1 MQPSFR
7 WPHRSFS
14 RLNSLS
20 CVGLYVRD
28 QHGPIPAGGSP
39 VPATQDPGSTKNV
52 QIELRLHR
60 KLPRSAKKER
70 PRDGSCRPS
79 LSSSPSGTGAGL
91 VGAWALDSMHLVDGK
106 SKCVSFRPTVGS
118 TCCRSAQTVLRS
130 AAAGGVHDTFSSHVR
145 SVRTSST
152 HHIHH
157 GGTLGRFMASFRRH
171 RLSAP
176 PPRVTRLSGGPRWC
190 PVARI
195 CAIREPNRPGSRSW
209 VLWRPLICIVP
220 VRRPQ
225 PADHHFGH
233 PAMFGRARLLEPGAR
248 GRGGCVRG
256 MRPLLA
262 ALPTLHT

>member
-1 MQPSFR
+1 MD
-7 WPHRSFS
+7 RS
-14 RLNSLS
+14 
-20 CVGLYVRD
+20 
-28 QHGPIPAGGSP
+28 PPAGVP
-39 VPATQDPGSTKNV
+39 VRPPRTPKAPDRANSC
-52 QIELRLHR
+52 QIGLRLHR

-91 VGAWALDSMHLVDGK
+91 VGTWPLDSIDLVDRK

-225 PADHHFGH
+225 LADRHFGH
-233 PAMFGRARLLEPGAR
+233 PATFGRASDGHAPGSTRSRDAR
-248 GRGGCVRG
+248 RARVI
-256 MRPLLA
+256 
-262 ALPTLHT
+262 

>member
-1 MQPSFR
+1 MD
-7 WPHRSFS
+7 RS
-14 RLNSLS
+14 
-20 CVGLYVRD
+20 
-28 QHGPIPAGGSP
+28 PPAGVP
-39 VPATQDPGSTKNV
+39 VRAARTRKAPDRARKS
-52 QIELRLHR
+52 QIGLRLHR
-60 KLPRSAKKER
+60 KLPRSAKKKR
-70 PRDGSCRPS
+70 RRDGSCRPS

-91 VGAWALDSMHLVDGK
+91 MGTEPLDSMNKVDGK
-106 SKCVSFRPTVGS
+106 SYCVTFRPTVGYF
-118 TCCRSAQTVLRS
+118 CCRSTILLFALT
-130 AAAGGVHDTFSSHVR
+130 AAGGVHDTFSSHVR

-176 PPRVTRLSGGPRWC
+176 PPRVTRLSGGSRWC

-225 PADHHFGH
+225 LADRHFGH
-233 PAMFGRARLLEPGAR
+233 LARVTEL
-248 GRGGCVRG
+248 VRG
-256 MRPLLA
+256 A
-262 ALPTLHT
+262 ALK